1 MRSAYRVLGYLI
13 ALGVVVQAAVIA
25 YAWFA
30 VLGELESGSV
40 FDENSEGN
48 VGHALHGMIGMM
60 VLPALSLIFLIV
72 SFFAK
77 VPDGVKWA
85 AITFVLVVLQVVL
98 AFVSFGAAV
107 VGLLHG
113 ANAIAIAAVASA
125 AASRVGKTP
134 AAAGVH
140 EHELV

>member
-1 MRSAYRVLGYLI
+1 MKSAYRILGYLI

-30 VLGELESGSV
+30 VIGDLESGSV

-48 VGHALHGMIGMM
+48 AGHALHGMVGMM

-77 VPDGVKWA
+77 VPGGVKWA
-85 AITFVLVVLQVVL
+85 AITFGLVVLQVVL
-98 AFVSFGAAV
+98 AFVAFGAAV

-113 ANAIAIAAVASA
+113 ANAIAIGAVASA
-125 AASRVGKTP
+125 AASRVGRTP
-134 AAAGVH
+134 AAEGAH